1 MTTKGTIEDFIS
13 ALILVLTINF
23 GIFFLGFF
31 LFLPTNNSWTII
43 FNPLLL
49 IGLGQWLYIIPWIRY
64 LKTNNELEKR
74 KGVIVGGI
82 ITLLLNGACFGP
94 TIIQQ
99 IFH

>member
-1 MTTKGTIEDFIS
+1 MATKGTIEDFVS

-23 GIFFLGFF
+23 GIFFLGFS
-31 LFLPTNNSWTII
+31 LSLPVNTNWTII

-49 IGLGQWLYIIPWIRY
+49 IGLGQWLYIIPWVRY
-64 LKTNNELEKR
+64 LTANNELEKR
-74 KGVIVGGI
+74 KGVITGGI